1 MSTTMHRLAFK
12 RDQRGDLVS
21 PNEGRHS
28 GEADPVLRLVDGF
41 GRRFKYLRLSITEVC
56 NFRCTYCLPDGY
68 QKTASRPFL
77 TVPEIGRLVEAFA
90 GLGVGKVRLTGGEP
104 SVRRDLGEIIR
115 RVHDTPGVDKVAVT
129 TNGWNLARQI
139 DDWRASGLTN
149 LNVSVDSL
157 DRTLFH
163 QITGHDRLPAVMG
176 GLDRALE
183 LGVPSVKIN
192 AVLLKDAAGPDQ
204 FAQFADFVRDRPV
217 AVRFIELMRTGDNAD
232 YFARQHVGGQL
243 LRSWLE
249 SGGWTPGTRGHD
261 DGPAVEYVHPDH
273 RGRIGLI
280 APYGAGFCDGCNRLR
295 VTARGKLRL
304 CLFGDGGID
313 LRDLLV
319 DDADRQ
325 PLVDRIAGALGGKAV
340 GHRLADQVTGD
351 TRHLAQLGG

>member
-1 MSTTMHRLAFK
+1 MSVAVQQSVPEH
-12 RDQRGDLVS
+12 DQSETFAPSR
-21 PNEGRHS
+21 EGRRP
-28 GEADPVLRLVDGF
+28 GVTGPVPRLVDGF

-129 TNGWNLARQI
+129 TNGWNLARQV
-139 DDWRASGLTN
+139 DDWRAGGLTN

-192 AVLLKDAAGPDQ
+192 AVLLKDAAGPNQ

-249 SGGWTPGTRGHD
+249 SGGWTPGTRGQD
-261 DGPAVEYVHPDH
+261 DGPAVEYSHPDYA
-273 RGRIGLI
+273 GRIGLI

-319 DDADRQ
+319 DDADRE
-325 PLVDRIAGALGGKAV
+325 PLVDRIAGALGGKQA